1 MYGKIF
7 RQIYHG
13 TLATTGPW
21 QAIVTFQQLIVLSDA
36 EGVVDMTLDSISRE
50 TTIPR
55 EILEIGMQAL
65 EQPDSESRSPEEDGR
80 RVVKLSDSRKWGWRI
95 VNFLHYRKLRSEED
109 RREYH
114 KQYWKTKRSPKIT
127 DSTETQQYS
136 TILNTTQPTQPTQPM
151 QDAGCRMQDSETE
164 ASKTKIGSHT
174 AARPST
180 RLTEDF
186 QLTEK
191 RREIAETEQVDPVRT
206 FANFCDY
213 WQAASGRNARK
224 LDWDAAWRVWCRNQA
239 DRPNSATRGRRAGK
253 SISQIIDEACERE

>member
-50 TTIPR
+50 TTIPK
-55 EILEIGMQAL
+55 EILEAGMIAL
-65 EQPDSESRSPEEDGR
+65 EQPDPESRSPEEDGR

-114 KQYWKTKRSPKIT
+114 KQYWKNKRSPKLNT
-127 DSTETQQYS
+127 DSTT
-136 TILNTTQPTQPTQPM
+136 LNTTQQTQPSQPM
-151 QDAGCRMQDSETE
+151 QDAGCRMQDAE
-164 ASKTKIGSHT
+164 ASKTKNGSHRP
-174 AARPST
+174 ARPST

-191 RREIAETEQVDPVRT
+191 RREIAETERVDPERT
-206 FANFCDY
+206 FANFRDY
-213 WQAASGRNARK
+213 WQAASGRNSRK

-239 DRPNSATRGRRAGK
+239 DRPNGAMRGRRAGK
-253 SISQIIDEACERE
+253 SISQIIDEACDRE